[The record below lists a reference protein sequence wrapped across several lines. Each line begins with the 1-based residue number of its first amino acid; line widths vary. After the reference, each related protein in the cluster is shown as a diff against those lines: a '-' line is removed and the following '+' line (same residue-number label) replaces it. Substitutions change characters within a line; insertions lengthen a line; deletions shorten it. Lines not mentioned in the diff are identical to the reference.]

1 MRHSRKKCCLRRRLY
16 NKKGR
21 AQILQTKQRDAI
33 LKVLQEAKRPLTR
46 DEILSLARKKIPRLG
61 FSTVNLAIRK
71 FSEVYDLVGVDFP
84 GQPRRYELPADREH
98 PHFICRKCNRVYD
111 LDCVMQ
117 LPPRRAPKGYIVT
130 GGEVIYT
137 GICKACNQ

>member
-1 MRHSRKKCCLRRRLY
+1 M
-16 NKKGR
+16 
-21 AQILQTKQRDAI
+21 LQTKQRDAI
-33 LKVLQEAKRPLTR
+33 LDVLQEAKRPLTR

-61 FSTVNLAIRK
+61 SSTVNLAIRK
-71 FSEVYDLVGVDFP
+71 FSEAFNLVGVDFP
-84 GQPRRYELPADREH
+84 GQPRRYELPSDREH

-117 LPPRRAPKGYIVT
+117 LPPLRAPKGYIVT

-137 GICKACNQ
+137 GICGACNQ